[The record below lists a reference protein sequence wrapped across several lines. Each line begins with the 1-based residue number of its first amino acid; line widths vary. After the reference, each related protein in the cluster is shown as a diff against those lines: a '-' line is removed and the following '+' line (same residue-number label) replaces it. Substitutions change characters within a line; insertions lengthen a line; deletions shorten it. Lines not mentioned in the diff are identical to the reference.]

1 MEIIKDKNERVL
13 LALCGVSF
21 FTLIISGARFPLL
34 SIFDNTIVG
43 FLLTSPTYIA
53 VFENILIGFLAAYI
67 FYLLNSY
74 YPRKKLRKNNLN
86 LLNSCVASILDS
98 YKRTRVYGH
107 ETALPYVNTECLN
120 PEWLRLKIVEL
131 KRAKTDALKLKF
143 TLDTAHTR
151 ENDFRNLLQ
160 IASSISP
167 EHAERWLVL
176 IDKVRLLSEN
186 YGKQPK
192 VSDEEMNL
200 VRMRSED
207 SPMHLYHLSLEFR
220 IMELMEVTIEW
231 LELE

>member
-1 MEIIKDKNERVL
+1 ML